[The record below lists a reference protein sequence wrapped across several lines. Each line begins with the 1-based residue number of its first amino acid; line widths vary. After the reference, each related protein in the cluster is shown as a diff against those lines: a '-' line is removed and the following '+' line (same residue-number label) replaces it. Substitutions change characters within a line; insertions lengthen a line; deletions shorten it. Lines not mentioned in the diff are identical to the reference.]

1 MELRVL
7 RYFLVIAREE
17 NITRAAQVLH
27 VTQPTLSR
35 QMMALEEELG
45 VQLFHRGKYHVTLTE
60 EGMLLRQ
67 RAKELV
73 DLSDKTMRELSH
85 HEEALIG
92 EIAIGC
98 GETKSMSFLSER
110 MMCFQKENPGIAF
123 NVYSAIA
130 DDVKERLDKGLL
142 DIGLLMEPVDIGTY
156 EFLRLPF
163 RERWGIYVKADCA
176 LAKKE
181 AVTPKDLA
189 EVPLLMVKREFTR
202 KELAGWFKEYNSQL
216 KIAATYNLILNA
228 AFMVTSGMGAAVS
241 FDLGKVSEDLV
252 FVPLKP
258 ALETGAVL
266 VWKKHQLLSHAAVQ
280 FIQHIKNAI

>member
-163 RERWGIYVKADCA
+163 RERG
-176 LAKKE
+176 
-181 AVTPKDLA
+181 
-189 EVPLLMVKREFTR
+189 
-202 KELAGWFKEYNSQL
+202 Q
-216 KIAATYNLILNA
+216 
-228 AFMVTSGMGAAVS
+228 
-241 FDLGKVSEDLV
+241 
-252 FVPLKP
+252 
-258 ALETGAVL
+258 
-266 VWKKHQLLSHAAVQ
+266 
-280 FIQHIKNAI
+280 